1 MRKVCVI
8 TGTRAEYGVMRP
20 LLSRIKKS
28 KSLKLQLIV
37 TGMHLMREYGSTVAL
52 IEEDGFSIAGK
63 LKMFSS
69 AQAPLDIAQDLGNAI
84 IGFARLF
91 QKLQPDLLVLEA
103 DRIEMLAAALASLSF
118 NLPVVHISGG
128 DISGGLDDSIRHTI
142 SRFSHLH
149 LSNTKASCQ
158 RLAKMGEAGWRIKY
172 VGTLAVSKKILREA
186 AGREELVK
194 RLNLDLSRPL
204 FLVVQHP
211 VMAEAGLA
219 EKQIRATL
227 EAIGHF
233 KEQSV
238 VIYPNC
244 DLGSKAMIEEI
255 EKYRRFGFI
264 HIYKN
269 LERRLFLGLVKHA
282 SLMLGNSSSGIV
294 EAPFFGTPVVNI
306 GTRQDGRE
314 RAGNVTDVDC
324 KKSRIISAIKRFRNS
339 GFRRIFK
346 NNPYCDKNTERRIV
360 RILETAKL
368 DQRLLNKQLAF

>member
-1 MRKVCVI
+1 MHKVCVI

-28 KSLKLQLIV
+28 KSLELQLIV
-37 TGMHLMREYGSTVAL
+37 TGMHLMREYGSTVDL
-52 IEEDGFSIAGK
+52 IEEDGFSIVGK
-63 LKMFSS
+63 LRMFS
-69 AQAPLDIAQDLGNAI
+69 AQQGAWEMARDLGAAI

-91 QKLQPDLLVLEA
+91 KKLRPDILVLEA
-103 DRIEMLAAALASLSF
+103 DRIEMLAACLASLPF
-118 NLPVVHISGG
+118 NLAIVHISGG
-128 DISGGLDDSIRHTI
+128 DLSGGLDESIRHTI

-149 LSNTKASCQ
+149 LANTQESCR
-158 RLAKMGEAGWRIKY
+158 RLARMGEAGWRIKY

-186 AGREELVK
+186 VGREELVK
-194 RLNLDLSRPL
+194 RLNLDLNRPL

-219 EKQIRATL
+219 GKQIRATL

-238 VIYPNC
+238 IIYPNC
-244 DLGSKAMIEEI
+244 DLGSKAMIKEI
-255 EKYRRFGFI
+255 EKYRRFDCI

-269 LERRLFLGLVKHA
+269 LERSLFLGLVKHA

-314 RAGNVTDVDC
+314 RAGNVIDVDC
-324 KKSRIISAIKRFRNS
+324 KKSQIIAAIKRFRNS
-339 GFRRIFK
+339 GFKRIFK
-346 NNPYCDKNTERRIV
+346 NNPYGDKNTERRIV
-360 RILETAKL
+360 RMLETAKL